1 MAAGSFDLTNT
12 FESESGIKMAVFRL
26 VPSMVAHHVGRMLA
40 VMTIHRA
47 HVVEETRRY
56 QSIVHD
62 RQKTVK
68 P

>member
-1 MAAGSFDLTNT
+1 M
-12 FESESGIKMAVFRL
+12 
-26 VPSMVAHHVGRMLA
+26 VPSMVAHHVDRMLA

-68 P
+68 A